1 MARIPQASL
10 FSWKEIEASSDLV
23 RLGLV
28 LSVIPDEGL
37 MQKLERARGKGRNDY
52 PVRAMWNALLAG
64 VVFQH
69 PSAAALIRELRRNRE
84 LADRCGFD
92 PFKGLDGICSE
103 DAFGRFLGQ
112 VIRHREAVV
121 SMFETVV
128 SALLRDLPDLGRT
141 LALDSKAI
149 ASFGRAVKDEKRQKT
164 PDGRRDLDA
173 NVGVKTY
180 KGTREDGSVWKKVV
194 SWFGYKLHLVVDSKY
209 EIPLGFSVSRASCS
223 DVVEGRRLVPALL
236 NAQPEVASRARE
248 LAADRA
254 YDCGDFNAELY
265 DQHGIRPVIDARRCW
280 KNELTRPLDPDRA
293 DTIVYDERG
302 WVFCVCPWS
311 GGVREMAFM
320 GFEKDRKTLKFRCP
334 AAAYDFDC
342 QGRARCEKGRGTGT
356 FGRIVRLPLSLD
368 RRIFTPL
375 ARHSYAWRDAYK
387 RRTAVERTFGRI
399 GNVFGF
405 DHHFIRGQAKMEAR
419 LGLALLVQVCMALG
433 RIRLGQAEQI
443 RSLVGPLP
451 RAA

>member
-28 LSVIPDEGL
+28 LSVIPDESL

-128 SALLRDLPDLGRT
+128 SALLCDLPDLGRT

-302 WVFCVCPWS
+302 WVLCVCPWS

-334 AAAYDFDC
+334 AAIDRTEETLQRGFLNQVRVHHACMWSSVRRPPGKLEAVTIDGRWRRGGAADHAIALGGAGEC
-342 QGRARCEKGRGTGT
+342 RPSGPSGHNRLRQHPGRDLVSVRRHVRDLGLRGPVARAR
-356 FGRIVRLPLSLD
+356 RL
-368 RRIFTPL
+368 
-375 ARHSYAWRDAYK
+375 
-387 RRTAVERTFGRI
+387 
-399 GNVFGF
+399 
-405 DHHFIRGQAKMEAR
+405 
-419 LGLALLVQVCMALG
+419 
-433 RIRLGQAEQI
+433 
-443 RSLVGPLP
+443 
-451 RAA
+451 